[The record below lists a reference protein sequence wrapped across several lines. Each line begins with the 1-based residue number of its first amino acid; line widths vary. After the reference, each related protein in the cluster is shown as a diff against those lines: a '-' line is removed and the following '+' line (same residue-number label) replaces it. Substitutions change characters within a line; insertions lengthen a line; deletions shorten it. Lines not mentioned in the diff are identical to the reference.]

1 MEIKIKR
8 KLWIHPDY
16 NIQFRNMISVIRA
29 LESLPIK
36 HYTIKN
42 IEYKINK
49 FTKKQNGIQLDIKFK
64 KKLIKI
70 TRRITRRI
78 IVIIISSIIYN
89 IIKNISKIYKKQ
101 YYNIIIIVLKYNK
114 NKSNK

>member
-16 NIQFRNMISVIRA
+16 NIQFRNMISIIRA

-70 TRRITRRI
+70 TRRI
-78 IVIIISSIIYN
+78 IVIIISLIIYN
-89 IIKNISKIYKKQ
+89 IYKKQ
-101 YYNIIIIVLKYNK
+101 YYNIIIIVLQYNK
-114 NKSNK
+114 NISNK

>member
-16 NIQFRNMISVIRA
+16 NIQFRNMISIIRA

-70 TRRITRRI
+70 TRRIIRRRIIRII

-89 IIKNISKIYKKQ
+89 ITKKQ
-101 YYNIIIIVLKYNK
+101 YYNIIKI
-114 NKSNK
+114 

>member
-16 NIQFRNMISVIRA
+16 NIRFRNMISIIRA

-49 FTKKQNGIQLDIKFK
+49 FTKKQNGI
-64 KKLIKI
+64 
-70 TRRITRRI
+70 
-78 IVIIISSIIYN
+78 
-89 IIKNISKIYKKQ
+89 
-101 YYNIIIIVLKYNK
+101 
-114 NKSNK
+114 

>member
-16 NIQFRNMISVIRA
+16 TIQFRNMINIIRV

-49 FTKKQNGIQLDIKFK
+49 FTKKQNGI
-64 KKLIKI
+64 
-70 TRRITRRI
+70 
-78 IVIIISSIIYN
+78 
-89 IIKNISKIYKKQ
+89 
-101 YYNIIIIVLKYNK
+101 
-114 NKSNK
+114 